1 MAISFEMSKILH
13 PEIGA
18 GVESVIRKCIGDRP
32 MEEDW
37 KISIYTGIS
46 HCRVVVEG
54 PTPTRE
60 QWFFGDVH
68 TLPAKIRSW
77 LDSYPFR

>member
-1 MAISFEMSKILH
+1 MAISFEMNEILD
-13 PEIGA
+13 PAIST
-18 GVESVIRKCIGDRP
+18 GVESVIRQCIGDRP

-37 KISIYTGIS
+37 KISICTGIS
-46 HCRVVVEG
+46 YCRVVVEG

-60 QWFFGDVH
+60 QWFFGEVH
-68 TLPAKIRSW
+68 ALPEKVRSW